1 MSLIERVVKN
11 LGVFAQQD
19 QHQIFK
25 LMQKLGDNHSGEII
39 KVYHKILNV
48 DKKYLTQEPN
58 WNDTTYVARMIAIQ
72 SAVLA
77 TSKEAKISEVLE
89 NPPFYIEKHLN
100 FFRDKYSQYFNKNK
114 QEKTTFFQRIS
125 STQIGDFG
133 RPRIDSSFALVPNLI
148 RANSISLTSAN

>member
-48 DKKYLTQEPN
+48 DKKYLT
-58 WNDTTYVARMIAIQ
+58 
-72 SAVLA
+72 
-77 TSKEAKISEVLE
+77 
-89 NPPFYIEKHLN
+89 
-100 FFRDKYSQYFNKNK
+100 
-114 QEKTTFFQRIS
+114 
-125 STQIGDFG
+125 
-133 RPRIDSSFALVPNLI
+133 
-148 RANSISLTSAN
+148 